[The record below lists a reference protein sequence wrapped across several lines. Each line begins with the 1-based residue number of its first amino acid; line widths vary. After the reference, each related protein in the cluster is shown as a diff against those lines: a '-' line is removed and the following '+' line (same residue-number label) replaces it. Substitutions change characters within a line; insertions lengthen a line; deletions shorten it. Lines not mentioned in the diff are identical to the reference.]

1 MPLSVHDVGSR
12 VVLRRT
18 AGERDGRQLFSDVL
32 GELLSW
38 GETVVVRTSDGTEV
52 AVPRN
57 EVAAA
62 KRIPPKP
69 ARRRP
74 RRDRIDDLE
83 LERIAALGWRGL
95 HTERLGDWLL
105 RASGG
110 WTGRANSVLPLG
122 HPGTDLDTALGHIQQ
137 WYADQGL
144 PALIQVPLPACAE
157 LREAL
162 HARGW
167 EDAWGALVLT
177 APVDDVLPNL
187 PRRHDL
193 PAVEFADEPTPAWL
207 AAYHYRGGALP
218 AVAVEVLRTGDQ
230 PVFAAA
236 VEDGAVSAIARAVL
250 DEGWVGVTAVEV
262 EPAQRRRGLATH
274 LLRGILEYGIPRG
287 AHSAYLQADLANT
300 AAHRLYEGV
309 GFTLHHTYRY
319 VRAPQPKP

>member
-1 MPLSVHDVGSR
+1 VPLSVHDVGSR

-18 AGERDGRQLFSDVL
+18 AGERDGRRLFSDVL
-32 GELLSW
+32 GELISW

-52 AVPRN
+52 TVPRS
-57 EVAAA
+57 EVAAG
-62 KRIPPKP
+62 KRIPQKR
-69 ARRRP
+69 ARRAAG
-74 RRDRIDDLE
+74 RIDDLE

-122 HPGTDLDTALGHIQQ
+122 HPGTDLDAALGHIRQ

-167 EDAWGALVLT
+167 ADAWGAFVLT
-177 APVDDVLPNL
+177 APAAGVLPNL
-187 PRRHDL
+187 PRRQDL

-207 AAYHYRGGALP
+207 AAYHYRGGTLP
-218 AVAVEVLRTGDQ
+218 TVAVEVLRTGDQ
-230 PVFAAA
+230 PAFAAV
-236 VEDGAVSAIARAVL
+236 VEDGTVSAIARAVL
-250 DEGWVGVTAVEV
+250 DEGWIGVTAVEV

-274 LLRGILEYGIPRG
+274 LLRGILEYGIARG
-287 AHSAYLQADLANT
+287 AHSAYLQADQANT

-309 GFTLHHTYRY
+309 GFTLHHTYKY
-319 VRAPQPKP
+319 VRAPN